1 MKPEALTKI
10 VRGKLFSS
18 IRCSFLLVLF
28 LYPVVSWAAMVNSPE
43 QGFSADFPM
52 NPEVTGPAP
61 SEKDN
66 RGKIL
71 SISVT
76 YEAQTENI
84 VLTVAVDTFTMPT
97 KIDVGSSL
105 KAERN
110 RFIDDA
116 AASLTSSRV
125 DTFDGYAATY
135 FTFEIRKAKGRGL
148 VVIQDKPIPK
158 TYIVTGLYTRENGD
172 SVEAVNRFM
181 DSFRLN

>member
-1 MKPEALTKI
+1 M
-10 VRGKLFSS
+10 VHGKLFSS
-18 IRCSFLLVLF
+18 VRCSCFLVLL
-28 LYPVVSWAAMVNSPE
+28 LYPVVSEAAVVNSPE

-52 NPEVTGPAP
+52 NPEVNGPAP

-66 RGKIL
+66 SGKIL
-71 SISVT
+71 SNSVT
-76 YEAQTENI
+76 YETQTENI
-84 VLTVAVDTFTMPT
+84 LLTVVVDAFTNPT
-97 KIDVGSSL
+97 KIDVASSL

-125 DTFDGYAATY
+125 DTFEGHAATY
-135 FTFEIRKAKGRGL
+135 FTFEIHRAKGRGL
-148 VVIQDKPIPK
+148 VVIQDKAIPK
-158 TYIVTGLYTRENGD
+158 IYIVTALYTRENED